1 MEQAMAQGEVP
12 TVAGGRG
19 ARTGVKDARDPGSR
33 SRSFALSGKTHNQS
47 TTGPVE
53 TLET

>member
-19 ARTGVKDARDPGSR
+19 ARTGVKEGCEGSWFTFTFIRPLGQDAQPVNHR
-33 SRSFALSGKTHNQS
+33 SRGDT
-47 TTGPVE
+47 
-53 TLET
+53 